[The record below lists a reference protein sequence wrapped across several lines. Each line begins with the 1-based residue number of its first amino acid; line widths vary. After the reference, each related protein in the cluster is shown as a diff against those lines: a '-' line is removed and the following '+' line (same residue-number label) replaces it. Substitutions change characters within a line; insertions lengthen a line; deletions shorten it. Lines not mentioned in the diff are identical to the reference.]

1 MDLILALVALL
12 LAFFVIKAIGVS
24 LWTLVGVLVVLILV
38 VVFYRLARG
47 ERL

>member
-1 MDLILALVALL
+1 MDLILALIALL
-12 LAFFVIKAIGVS
+12 LAFFFIKAIGVS